1 MIRCYKCNDAIN
13 YGEWIEHNSVVLY
26 EDCYLDTIISPVR
39 KMHYEHD
46 KAEFMQRLKASYPV
60 RKQKFH

>member
-1 MIRCYKCNDAIN
+1 MIRCNKCNSAIN
-13 YGEWIEHNSVVLY
+13 DGEEVEHNSVVLC

-39 KMHYEHD
+39 KMYYEND
-46 KAEFMQRLKASYPV
+46 KAEFMQRLKESYPV